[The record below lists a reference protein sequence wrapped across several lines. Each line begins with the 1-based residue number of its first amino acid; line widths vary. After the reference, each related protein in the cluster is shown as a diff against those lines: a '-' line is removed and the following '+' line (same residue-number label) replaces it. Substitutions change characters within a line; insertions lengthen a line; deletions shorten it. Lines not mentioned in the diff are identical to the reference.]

1 MRKRLWTGCAA
12 FLMAVMLLGGCATS
26 KQAGEATTAV
36 DDDNTAKSYAS
47 MLNEDGTLNLKAS
60 DYVSIYKYKKMT
72 IPKEEISV
80 SSEEVDSR
88 VDTLVSE
95 YAMTKQVTDR
105 KVKDG
110 DTVNIDYKGTIDG
123 KQFAGGTAEGIDL
136 IIGSH
141 SFIGTF
147 EDQLI
152 GKKPG
157 DTVKVEVT
165 FPSDYA
171 GRDVAGKDAVFE
183 TKINYIS
190 VTKKPELTD
199 KFVKEKFSKEYGY
212 KSVKDMKKKIKSSIR
227 KENKKNYMLR
237 EMLDRSTFKEIPE
250 ELTDYVTEGTVT
262 EMKYSAAMNDIS
274 WSDYLNASGMADEE
288 ALRESLR
295 ESCEKTAKLF
305 LIADVV
311 AEKEKISVTDKDVED
326 YLGKTDL
333 TDYVEHY
340 SMPYLKRQTLNNRVF
355 EHMLKKVKVEE

>member
-1 MRKRLWTGCAA
+1 MKKRLWIGCAA
-12 FLMAVMLLGGCATS
+12 VLMTVMLLAGCS
-26 KQAGEATTAV
+26 SSQKAGEATTAV

-47 MLNEDGTLNLKAS
+47 MLNEDGTLKVKAS
-60 DYVSIYKYKKMT
+60 DYVTIYNYKKMK

-80 SSEEVDSR
+80 SDEEVKSRIDSMA
-88 VDTLVSE
+88 SQ

-123 KQFAGGTAEGIDL
+123 KQFAGGTAQGTDL
-136 IIGSH
+136 VIGSG

-157 DTVKVEVT
+157 DTVNVEVT
-165 FPSDYA
+165 FPSDYSA
-171 GRDVAGKDAVFE
+171 TELAGKDAVFE
-183 TKINYIS
+183 TTINYIS
-190 VTKKPELTD
+190 VTTKPEITD

-237 EMLDRSTFKEIPE
+237 EMLDRSTFKEVPA
-250 ELTDYVTEGTVT
+250 ELVDYVTDGTIT

-274 WSDYLNASGMADEE
+274 WSDYLNASGMANEE

-295 ESCEKTAKLF
+295 ESCEKTAQLF

-326 YLGKTDL
+326 YLGKADL
-333 TDYVEHY
+333 ETYVEHY
-340 SMPYLKRQTLNNRVF
+340 SMPYLKRQTLNNQVF
-355 EHMLKKVKVEE
+355 EHMLKKVKVED